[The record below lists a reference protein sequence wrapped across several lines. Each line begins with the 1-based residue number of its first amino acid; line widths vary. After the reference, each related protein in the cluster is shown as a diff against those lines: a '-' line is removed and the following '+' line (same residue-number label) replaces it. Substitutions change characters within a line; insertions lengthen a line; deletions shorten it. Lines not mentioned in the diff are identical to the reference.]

1 MATDQA
7 PTPGCTGVV
16 PARRPLSSGF
26 NPYDLKTMDAYTEA
40 HLFVAA
46 IRVLQHRNQS
56 PPRLEDVSEMLQI
69 SIELGHS
76 ICRRLAGLGIIE
88 TLEDP
93 FSIMLAVADHLRIEK
108 IPCQTK
114 EDNSLA
120 RELEKFQAG
129 KKSIDQKVA
138 EIQAEMA
145 KKKKALFADVEA
157 MFKKSEDKGG
167 NA

>member
-1 MATDQA
+1 
-7 PTPGCTGVV
+7 
-16 PARRPLSSGF
+16 
-26 NPYDLKTMDAYTEA
+26 MDTYTEA

-46 IRVLQHRNQS
+46 VRILQHRHGT

-69 SIELGHS
+69 SSELGHS
-76 ICRRLAGLGIIE
+76 ICRRLAKLGIIE

-93 FSIMLAVADHLRIEK
+93 FSIMVAVADHLRIEK
-108 IPCQTK
+108 IPRQTQ
-114 EDNSLA
+114 EENSLA
-120 RELEKFQAG
+120 RDLQKFQAE

-157 MFKKSEDKGG
+157 VFRKNEDKGG
-167 NA
+167 NG

>member
-1 MATDQA
+1 MN
-7 PTPGCTGVV
+7 
-16 PARRPLSSGF
+16 RRRLRRGPLPSGA
-26 NPYDLKTMDAYTEA
+26 NLYNLKTMDAYTEA

-46 IRVLQHRNQS
+46 VRVLQHRNQT
-56 PPRLEDVSEMLQI
+56 PPRLEDVSEMLRI
-69 SIELGHS
+69 SVELGHS
-76 ICRRLAGLGIIE
+76 ICRRLAKLGIIE

-93 FSIMLAVADHLRIEK
+93 FSIMVAVADHLRIEK
-108 IPCQTK
+108 IPRQT
-114 EDNSLA
+114 EEESSLA

-138 EIQAEMA
+138 DIQAEMA

-157 MFKKSEDKGG
+157 MFKKGEDKGG